1 MNGNFSMNGDFRA
14 SEASTMNGGFR
25 VNEATFNGDRLV
37 TVSFRKRGMM
47 HRSTTIA
54 RSLNEAV
61 QRIKMHYQLMQ
72 LDVDSWNSRELPLT
86 GKLMGAGAFI
96 RSSRDVNHKH
106 SLGLINSVR

>member
-1 MNGNFSMNGDFRA
+1 MNGNFSMNGDSRA
-14 SEASTMNGGFR
+14 RFDR
-25 VNEATFNGDRLV
+25 DRLV
-37 TVSFRKRGMM
+37 TVSFRKRGIM
-47 HRSTTIA
+47 HRSSTIA

-96 RSSRDVNHKH
+96 RSSRDVEHKH
-106 SLGLINSVR
+106 SLGLINSAR